1 MKYETLN
8 ISYHEGGRQRE
19 LVEKCTS
26 GWVMAGSAGETEK
39 LNAALIRFR
48 LSSFQ
53 CWYTSLQA
61 VTQITKKILAKLVSL
76 YSCLSFH

>member
-1 MKYETLN
+1 M
-8 ISYHEGGRQRE
+8 SYHKGGRQKE
-19 LVEKCTS
+19 IVEECTS
-26 GWVMAGSAGETEK
+26 GLVMAGSAGETKK

-48 LSSFQ
+48 LLSFQ

-61 VTQITKKILAKLVSL
+61 VTQITKPFLAKLVSP